1 MKRSTTQIVRITL
14 GVSLICLIFFAAR
27 PGFTAEALSFALAQ
41 TQLTTP
47 VLQADRFAATTDLG
61 DTDLTLE
68 ELAAEGHNDDI
79 LLPLL
84 EEQMLTSLRSVEAD
98 QAPTVQLQPR
108 ALQSTAEIGEWSPI
122 EAWPAHAT
130 HAALLPDKTIIS
142 WDRFSRKVDVYDI
155 ENDTHSFTANGNDNM
170 GTNLFCTGFSHFP
183 DGRVMLIGGSPETTA
198 TLIYDPSTAR
208 FETASEPQM
217 KRYYASVATL
227 GTGELMVFGGNSS
240 NADYPEIY
248 NSESG
253 WRALTNATESI
264 SHGHY
269 HWVQQAPNGKVFYAG
284 PMTDVFYLDTEG
296 TGTWEE
302 IARRDS
308 VYRSYGSYAY
318 YDVGKILVTG
328 GVRNGSANATAYTL
342 EINADND
349 DVEINQVDS
358 MFHQRRQSMMVV
370 LADGQVLVLAG
381 NTSGDF
387 VDIPNGVLPAEI
399 WNPETGKWTE
409 VDAIGRTRQYHAS
422 SLLLPDGRVYAGGG
436 GSCAGCSSD
445 PDVDAE
451 FFSPP
456 YLFNAD
462 GSLADRPTISSGP
475 SALPHGASFTIQ
487 TPDAASI
494 DKIHLIKLGSSTHS
508 QDMSQRLIPLSFSV
522 SGNALQTAV
531 PSNPNVA
538 VPGHYMLFI
547 IDDQGVPSEA
557 IIMNIGGNA
566 SLSLNTPGNQET
578 YAGQTVSLPLS
589 AFNPDNLT
597 LTFEAEN
604 LPDGLSID
612 EESGLI
618 SGTPTTEES
627 VSVRTSVSGGT
638 QSDSATFTWTIT
650 IPDGPINNDPLFTLI
665 DDQATFEGV
674 PVDLQIEASDPD
686 GDPLTFAAE
695 GLPDGLSIDPDTGRI
710 TGISSKVDVFFPI
723 LTATDDKDGETRIQF
738 NWTIKAA
745 PIEIE
750 PIVTSPTEVGAT
762 VAYRINVIDEID
774 VEYKWNFSDASGST
788 SWSTD
793 PSISH
798 QFADSGRYNVT
809 VTVRNSAGNLTT
821 YQFLQVVY
829 DQHTAQQPITSSGLV
844 YEALA
849 AADRV
854 WNVNPDNNSVTVFDV
869 DRQIK
874 LAEIEVDQ
882 NPRSLAI
889 GPERFVW
896 VVNKKSATISLI
908 NPYFFQ
914 VQKRIELP
922 YNSQPHGLVIDA
934 AGAFAYVTL
943 EASGELI
950 KIDTTSQAIV
960 GRLAVGAY
968 PRHMTLAADG
978 ETLYL
983 SRYITPPV
991 PGEGGVSPAVNGKG
1005 GEVLVINV
1013 DSMTLQNSI
1022 LLRHSD
1028 EVDTAHSGR
1037 GIPNYLGPVVIS
1049 PGGLSAYIPSKQD
1062 NILRGSARDGA
1073 PLDSENTVRSISSY
1087 ISLETGFEVYKYR
1100 IDHDNAALPVSATFD
1115 RTGSYLFVVMEGTQE
1130 VRIVDPFSQNDIGT
1144 ITVGNAPR
1152 NITVSP
1158 DNRTLFVHNYLDRSV
1173 SLIDISRL
1181 ITGDKVDIGE
1191 LFIYNTVSD
1200 DVLSDELLR
1209 GKQLFHDG
1217 ANPKLG
1223 FSPYLTCASCHSDG
1237 GHDGRTW
1244 DFTSLG
1250 EGLRN
1255 TIPLN
1260 GRGGVD
1266 HGLLHWSGN
1275 FDEIQDFE
1283 NQIRELNQGTGLMQ
1297 DGDFAL
1303 HADPLGD
1310 PKAGL
1315 SADLDAMAAYVNS
1328 LDSYDPNPNL
1338 NPDGTMN
1345 ADALAGK
1352 SIFESIGCS
1361 SCHSGE
1367 NFTDSGSGAGGLHDI
1382 GTLKTS
1388 SGLRLGQPLPGI
1400 DTPTL
1405 LDVWSTGPYLH
1416 DGSAATLADAILA
1429 HDDVEVSGADL
1440 DRLVTYLMQID
1451 GLEEPPPTPT
1461 PSPTPVQPAT
1471 PTPTP
1476 VPNVE
1481 TPTPTTTPQPGAT
1494 PVPSIEP
1501 PVGQNCAIE
1510 GSGGGCLYLP
1520 LVWR

>member
-1 MKRSTTQIVRITL
+1 MMNKSTTQIVRIAL

-27 PGFTAEALSFALAQ
+27 PGFTADALSFALEQAR
-41 TQLTTP
+41 P
-47 VLQADRFAATTDLG
+47 AAPALQSGTVAHATTQVASG
-61 DTDLTLE
+61 ITPE
-68 ELAAEGHNDDI
+68 ELAAEGHNDDL

-84 EEQMLTSLRSVEAD
+84 EEQMLTSLQMDERSPA
-98 QAPTVQLQPR
+98 QIQPR
-108 ALQSTAEIGEWSPI
+108 ALQSAGEIGNWSNI
-122 EAWPAHAT
+122 EDWPTHAT

-155 ENDTHSFTANGNDNM
+155 EDDSHSFTANGNDNM
-170 GTNLFCTGFSHFP
+170 GTNLFCSGFSHFP
-183 DGRVMLIGGSPETTA
+183 DGRVMLVGGSPESTA
-198 TLIYDPSTAR
+198 TLIYDPATTR

-217 KRYYASVATL
+217 KRYYATVATL
-227 GTGELMVFGGNSS
+227 GSGELMVFGGNSS

-248 NSESG
+248 DPESG
-253 WRALTNATESI
+253 WRALTNATERI

-302 IARRDS
+302 IKRRDS

-318 YDVGKILVTG
+318 YDVGKILVAG
-328 GVRNGSANATAYTL
+328 GPHNGSATSTAYTI
-342 EINADND
+342 EINENND
-349 DVEINQVDS
+349 DVEVNQVDS
-358 MFHQRRQSMMVV
+358 MFHKRRQSMMVV

-399 WNPETGKWTE
+399 WNPETEEWTE
-409 VDAIGRTRQYHAS
+409 VDSIGRTRQYHGS
-422 SLLLPDGRVYAGGG
+422 SLLLPDGRVFAGGG
-436 GSCAGCSSD
+436 GSCAGCASD

-456 YLFNAD
+456 YLFNSD

-475 SALPHGASFTIQ
+475 NALPHGASFTIQ

-494 DKIHLIKLGSSTHS
+494 DKVHLIKLGSSTHS
-508 QDMSQRLIPLSFSV
+508 QDMSQRLIPLGFSV
-522 SGNALQTAV
+522 SGDSLQTAV
-531 PSNPNVA
+531 PSNPNIA

-547 IDDQGVPSEA
+547 IDNQGVPSEA

-589 AFNPDNLT
+589 AFNPDNLE
-597 LTFEAEN
+597 LTFEVNN
-604 LPDGLSID
+604 LPAGLAID

-618 SGTPTTEES
+618 SGIPTTEET
-627 VSVRTSVSGGT
+627 VSVRATVRGGT
-638 QSDSATFTWTIT
+638 QSDSATFSWTIT
-650 IPDGPINNDPLFTLI
+650 IPDGPINNDPVFTLI
-665 DDQATFEGV
+665 DDQTTFEGD
-674 PVDLQIEASDPD
+674 PVDLQLEVSDPD
-686 GDPLTFAAE
+686 GDPVTFAAE
-695 GLPDGLSIDPDTGRI
+695 GLPDGLTLDTATGRI

-723 LTATDDKDGETRIQF
+723 ITATDDKDGETRIQF

-750 PIVTSPTEVGAT
+750 PIVTSPIEVGAPA
-762 VAYRINVIDEID
+762 AYSANVIDEVD

-793 PSISH
+793 PSVTH

-809 VTVRNSAGNLTT
+809 LTVRNRAGNITA

-829 DQHTAQQPITSSGLV
+829 DQITAQRPIISSGLI
-844 YEALA
+844 YEDLVD
-849 AADRV
+849 ADRV

-869 DRQIK
+869 ERQIK

-896 VVNKKSATISLI
+896 VINKKSATLTLI

-914 VQKRIELP
+914 VQKRIDLP
-922 YNSQPHGLVIDA
+922 FNSQPHGLVIDA

-950 KIDTTSQAIV
+950 KIDTTTYEIV
-960 GRLAVGAY
+960 DRLAVGDY
-968 PRHMTLAADG
+968 PRHLTLAADG

-991 PGEGGVSPAVNGKG
+991 PGEGGVLSRMSTGRV

-1013 DSMTLQNSI
+1013 NSMTLNDTI
-1022 LLRHSD
+1022 LLRHSN

-1037 GIPNYLGPVVIS
+1037 GIPNYLGPVVVS
-1049 PGGLSAYIPSKQD
+1049 PGGLYAYLPSKQD
-1062 NILRGSARDGA
+1062 NILRGSSRDGA
-1073 PLDSENTVRSISSY
+1073 LLDSENTVRSISSY

-1115 RTGSYLFVVMEGTQE
+1115 QTGSYLFVVMEGTQE

-1144 ITVGNAPR
+1144 ISVGHAPR

-1158 DNRTLFVHNYLDRSV
+1158 DNQTLFVHNYLDRSV
-1173 SLIDISRL
+1173 SLVDISRL
-1181 ITGDKVDIGE
+1181 IRGDKVDVSEIF
-1191 LFIYNTVSD
+1191 LYSTVSN
-1200 DVLSDELLR
+1200 DVLSAELLR

-1217 ANPKLG
+1217 ANPQLG

-1297 DGDFAL
+1297 DADFAP
-1303 HADPLGD
+1303 ACRS
-1310 PKAGL
+1310 AG
-1315 SADLDAMAAYVNS
+1315 
-1328 LDSYDPNPNL
+1328 
-1338 NPDGTMN
+1338 
-1345 ADALAGK
+1345 
-1352 SIFESIGCS
+1352 
-1361 SCHSGE
+1361 
-1367 NFTDSGSGAGGLHDI
+1367 
-1382 GTLKTS
+1382 
-1388 SGLRLGQPLPGI
+1388 
-1400 DTPTL
+1400 
-1405 LDVWSTGPYLH
+1405 
-1416 DGSAATLADAILA
+1416 
-1429 HDDVEVSGADL
+1429 
-1440 DRLVTYLMQID
+1440 
-1451 GLEEPPPTPT
+1451 
-1461 PSPTPVQPAT
+1461 
-1471 PTPTP
+1471 
-1476 VPNVE
+1476 
-1481 TPTPTTTPQPGAT
+1481 
-1494 PVPSIEP
+1494 
-1501 PVGQNCAIE
+1501 
-1510 GSGGGCLYLP
+1510 
-1520 LVWR
+1520 